1 MSTASP
7 NLTWCNVRLG
17 QDMNWWVEEIS
28 DSIHWDVDGLSIIDP
43 RQMAHLLD
51 LMDPLREY
59 GLRTDLIEQAFY
71 KFRIEKEISKGK
83 IGLSRVNGGF
93 SDDDEPFFALPD
105 VIDEEKGPYADF
117 LNHITA
123 LRVKLL
129 NDLIEF
135 EQKFTIE
142 ELEDTL
148 REEQNNNFME
158 GRATHVFSEVCDIL
172 EYVPDGYTLD
182 DDEPID
188 ADDSEDDYGNDIPD
202 LDEDEKIEEDETM
215 KWDDDEDDFEEEE
228 SEEEEEEEVVMAK
241 PKRGRP
247 RK

>member
-1 MSTASP
+1 MSTSSP
-7 NLTWCNVRLG
+7 NLTWCNIRLG
-17 QDMNWWVEEIS
+17 KDMNWWVEEIS
-28 DSIHWDVDGLSIIDP
+28 DAIHWDVDGLSIIDP
-43 RQMAHLLD
+43 RQMAHILD

-59 GLRTDLIEQAFY
+59 GLRTDIIEQAFY
-71 KFRIEKEISKGK
+71 KFGIDKEISKGK
-83 IGLSRVNGGF
+83 VHLARLNGGF
-93 SDDDEPFFALPD
+93 AGDDEPFFALPD

-117 LNHITA
+117 LNHITI

-135 EQKFTIE
+135 EQKFTVE

-148 REEQNNNFME
+148 REQQNNDFME
-158 GRATHVFSEVCDIL
+158 GRATHAFNEICDIL
-172 EYVPDGYTLD
+172 EYVPEGYTLD

-188 ADDSEDDYGNDIPD
+188 EEAREDDYGNDIPD

-215 KWDDDEDDFEEEE
+215 KWDDEEEE
-228 SEEEEEEEVVMAK
+228 DFDEEEPVEEEEEELA
-241 PKRGRP
+241 PTKRGRP